1 MAEFEYG
8 PAEFMVAQF
17 DTDRPSP
24 GVVQSIIDLIDSGT
38 LRLLDLLFVERHEDG
53 TVDVIELDQIGDEIG
68 MVDVTLEASGLAGDE
83 DVDQMAQLLEP
94 GSTGA
99 IFVFEHLWA
108 KELAARFF
116 ESGGVVLHSER
127 IPAPVVNAIAAEALA
142 DELEE
147 VLEESEGGAEDA
159 GGDAEAAGD
168 RTGAA
173 PESAA
178 ASDKTAPAPSAPAEQ
193 K

>member
-1 MAEFEYG
+1 VAEFEYG

-17 DTDRPSP
+17 DTDRPSS
-24 GVVQSIIDLIDSGT
+24 GVVQAILDLVESGT

-53 TVDVIELDQIGDEIG
+53 SIDVIELDQIGDEIG

-83 DVDQMAQLLEP
+83 DVDQMGALLEP

-108 KELAARFF
+108 KELASRFF

-142 DELEE
+142 EELEE
-147 VLEESEGGAEDA
+147 VLEESEAYDAE
-159 GGDAEAAGD
+159 GDAAD
-168 RTGAA
+168 QSGAA
-173 PESAA
+173 PQSAA
-178 ASDKTAPAPSAPAEQ
+178 DSDHTAAAPSATAEQ